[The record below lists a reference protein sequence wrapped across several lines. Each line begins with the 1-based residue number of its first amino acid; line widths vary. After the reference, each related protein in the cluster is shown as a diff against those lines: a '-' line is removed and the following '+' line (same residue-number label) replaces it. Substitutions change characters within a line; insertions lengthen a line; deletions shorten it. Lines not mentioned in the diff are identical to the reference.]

1 MSRETLQES
10 LSAVM
15 DNQADELELRRVLA
29 ASDDPEL
36 RATWM
41 RYQLARAV
49 MHKDLLE
56 PRLDIA
62 AAVSAALADEPAHTA
77 ATPQR
82 GVWRSVGR
90 LAVAASVTVAVLAG
104 VRLYNQDDIA
114 GAGKGRRDAR
124 EAGAIGG
131 RLQRWQAAPGRPAP
145 GGGADCRKGKLPAVP
160 AVGVKG
166 ARLDRGQQGCQPV
179 VPVREPGHQLAGSR
193 ISASCRAGTNSK
205 KRSPGY
211 SACWSASV

>member
-36 RATWM
+36 RATWS

-49 MHKDLLE
+49 MHKELLE

-62 AAVSAALADEPAHTA
+62 AAVSAALADEVAPVVQ
-77 ATPQR
+77 PVQR
-82 GVWRSVGR
+82 GPWRAVGR

-104 VRLYNQDDIA
+104 VRFYNQDDITGAQLAQQASQPVLNIPQVSGPAMLA
-114 GAGKGRRDAR
+114 GFNTSDQQASPAASAVGQGQPGWH
-124 EAGAIGG
+124 EQ
-131 RLQRWQAAPGRPAP
+131 RLPSYLRQHAQQAAMSTSEGALPYARAASLEGR
-145 GGGADCRKGKLPAVP
+145 
-160 AVGVKG
+160 
-166 ARLDRGQQGCQPV
+166 
-179 VPVREPGHQLAGSR
+179 
-193 ISASCRAGTNSK
+193 
-205 KRSPGY
+205 
-211 SACWSASV
+211 